1 MKGFLLSI
9 VLISPLMVF
18 KTAIAEPEY
27 IRIGM
32 EIDVE
37 KPADELWAIAG
48 GYCDIGEWANIE
60 CEISSGDGDIGTVRV
75 LLGGAITEVMVAK
88 TDLSYGYAQQ
98 SEEGQFYDLYHEF
111 MEAKPVNNSSSKLFY
126 TLVYDLSNFP
136 DQTAKN
142 ADIARRRAQFDTLL
156 LNIKTMA
163 EEPTN

>member
-98 SEEGQFYDLYHEF
+98 SEEGQFYDLYHGF

-136 DQTAKN
+136 DQAAKN
-142 ADIARRRAQFDTLL
+142 ADIARRSAQFDTLL

-163 EEPTN
+163 EKPAN

>member
-98 SEEGQFYDLYHEF
+98 AEEGQFYDLYHGF

-136 DQTAKN
+136 DQAAKN

>member
-9 VLISPLMVF
+9 VLITPLMVF

-98 SEEGQFYDLYHEF
+98 SEEGQFYDLYHGF

-136 DQTAKN
+136 DQAAKN
-142 ADIARRRAQFDTLL
+142 ADIARRSAQFDTLL

-163 EEPTN
+163 EKPAN

>member
-1 MKGFLLSI
+1 MKGFFIAI

-27 IRIGM
+27 IRLGM

-48 GYCDIGEWANIE
+48 GYCDIREWANIE
-60 CEISSGDGDIGTVRV
+60 CEITSGDGDIGTVRE

-88 TDLSYGYAQQ
+88 TDLSYGYVQPA
-98 SEEGQFYDLYHEF
+98 EEGQFYDLYHGF
-111 MEAKPVNNSSSKLFY
+111 MEAKPVNSGNSKLFY
-126 TLVYDLSNFP
+126 TLIYDLSNFP
-136 DQTAKN
+136 DQAAKN
-142 ADIARRRAQFDTLL
+142 ADMARRRTQFDTLL

>member
-9 VLISPLMVF
+9 VLITPLMVF

-98 SEEGQFYDLYHEF
+98 SEEGQFYDLYHGF
-111 MEAKPVNNSSSKLFY
+111 MEAKPVNNSSSTLFY

>member
-98 SEEGQFYDLYHEF
+98 SEEGQFCDLYHGF

-136 DQTAKN
+136 DQAVKN

>member
-9 VLISPLMVF
+9 VLITPLMVF

-98 SEEGQFYDLYHEF
+98 SEEGQFYDLYHGF

-136 DQTAKN
+136 DQAAKN

>member
-32 EIDVE
+32 EIDVA

-60 CEISSGDGDIGTVRV
+60 CEISSGDGDIGTVRM

-98 SEEGQFYDLYHEF
+98 SEEGQFYDLYHGF

-136 DQTAKN
+136 DQAFKN

>member
-98 SEEGQFYDLYHEF
+98 SEEGQFYDLYHGF
-111 MEAKPVNNSSSKLFY
+111 MEAKPVNNSSSTLFY

>member
-98 SEEGQFYDLYHEF
+98 AEEGLFYDLYHGF
-111 MEAKPVNNSSSKLFY
+111 MEAKPVNNSSSTLFY

-163 EEPTN
+163 EKPAN

>member
-37 KPADELWAIAG
+37 KPAGELWAIAG

-98 SEEGQFYDLYHEF
+98 SEEGQFYDLYHGF
-111 MEAKPVNNSSSKLFY
+111 MEAKPVNNSSSTLFY

>member
-1 MKGFLLSI
+1 MKGFLLAS

-60 CEISSGDGDIGTVRV
+60 CEISSGNGDIGTVRV

-98 SEEGQFYDLYHEF
+98 SEEGQFYDLYHGF

-126 TLVYDLSNFP
+126 TLVYDLSNFS
-136 DQTAKN
+136 DQAAKN

>member
-18 KTAIAEPEY
+18 KTAIAESEY

-98 SEEGQFYDLYHEF
+98 SEEGQFYDLYHGF

-126 TLVYDLSNFP
+126 TLVYDLSDFP
-136 DQTAKN
+136 DHAAKN
-142 ADIARRRAQFDTLL
+142 ADKARRSAQFDTLL

>member
-1 MKGFLLSI
+1 
-9 VLISPLMVF
+9 MVF

-48 GYCDIGEWANIE
+48 GYCEIGEWANIE

-98 SEEGQFYDLYHEF
+98 SEEGQFYDLYHGF
-111 MEAKPVNNSSSKLFY
+111 MEAKPVNNSSSTLFY

>member
-98 SEEGQFYDLYHEF
+98 SEEGQFYDLYHGF

-136 DQTAKN
+136 DQAAKN
-142 ADIARRRAQFDTLL
+142 ADIARRSAQFDTLL

>member
-1 MKGFLLSI
+1 MKGFLLSL

-98 SEEGQFYDLYHEF
+98 SEEGQFYDLYHGF
-111 MEAKPVNNSSSKLFY
+111 MEAKPVNNSSSTLFY

>member
-98 SEEGQFYDLYHEF
+98 SEEGQFYDLYHGF
-111 MEAKPVNNSSSKLFY
+111 MKAKPVNNSSSKLFY

-136 DQTAKN
+136 DETAKN

>member
-1 MKGFLLSI
+1 MKGFLLAI

-60 CEISSGDGDIGTVRV
+60 CEISSGDGDIGTVRM

-98 SEEGQFYDLYHEF
+98 SEEGQFYDLYHGF

-136 DQTAKN
+136 DQAAKN